1 MITGHFGLAAA
12 VKARRPECP
21 LWVLMLATVWLDI
34 IFVPLFLADI
44 ETIEKAPDATRPY
57 GDGIIHATYTHSIPG
72 VILLAGIFGYGC
84 AHRWGKSVGWV
95 AALVVASHW
104 LLDVI
109 VHRADLVLI
118 PGVTALPALGLGLWR
133 YPYAAAGLELA
144 ILLAG
149 SALYWQAARDAQIK
163 AGQST
168 TRANGLA
175 LSLLLSGLVV
185 LAMDFNGIA

>member
-1 MITGHFGLAAA
+1 M
-12 VKARRPECP
+12 
-21 LWVLMLATVWLDI
+21 
-34 IFVPLFLADI
+34 
-44 ETIEKAPDATRPY
+44 
-57 GDGIIHATYTHSIPG
+57 
-72 VILLAGIFGYGC
+72 
-84 AHRWGKSVGWV
+84 
-95 AALVVASHW
+95 
-104 LLDVI
+104 I

-149 SALYWQAARDAQIK
+149 SALYWQAARTAQIK

-175 LSLLLSGLVV
+175 LFLLLSGLVV
-185 LAMDFNGIA
+185 LVMDFNGIA